1 MSNLRQK
8 GFSLIELMIALTIGM
23 FLVLGVL
30 YIYSSSRASYA
41 TNDAGARVQ
50 EDGRFALER
59 LTREIRMA
67 GYMGCASG
75 LSNPNVI
82 ADPVKYPITFI
93 LGDGINIFDGGT
105 AGGWVNPTAIV
116 QVANTDV
123 IVIKGMGSCTAALT
137 GNMGTDNANI
147 QIGVNVCGWA
157 AEDVLIISD
166 CISADVFAATNVS
179 TGSVTIAH
187 SNAENTTPKL
197 SRPYGTDAIV
207 GRYQETTFFVGV
219 TPEGQPALYELQY
232 NGKTYGVPQAVAGN
246 VYDLQAR
253 VNLDTDADGDVD
265 SADQAPAS
273 TNWNQTV
280 SVELNY
286 SVRSEDGTAG
296 TVSQTYPYNGA
307 NVTDRRIRRDFGS
320 VVAIR
325 NRLP

>member
-1 MSNLRQK
+1 
-8 GFSLIELMIALTIGM
+8 MIALTIGM

-75 LSNPNVI
+75 ASNTKVI

-93 LGDGINIFDGGT
+93 PGDGINIFDGGT

-137 GNMGTDNANI
+137 GKLDNDNANI
-147 QIGVNVCGWA
+147 KIGVNVCGWA

-166 CISADVFAATNVS
+166 CVSADVFAATNVS

-187 SNAENTTPKL
+187 SSAGNITPKL
-197 SRPYGTDAIV
+197 SSLYGTDAIV

-232 NGKTYGVPQAVAGN
+232 NGKTFGAPQAVAGN

-265 SADQAPAS
+265 QAAQTPAAA
-273 TNWNQTV
+273 NWNQTV